1 MKHIA
6 ARTAAA
12 CGIAAAAV
20 LAAGRACADN
30 MPVPGSAG
38 TGEMGYATDA
48 FPGFDPDSW
57 KVEQKKPSWWFSVE
71 SSCKTPGEQWNFV
84 CGLKKKGKWKKVRK
98 ACEALV
104 REWPESAEAA
114 LAQETIA
121 NLYVTQFDDIYEAF
135 DEYDYLL
142 KFYPGLCRYGQIVEM
157 QFRLA
162 ECMYEEQ
169 KAKGWM
175 SFAWTGPDTIRKKYE
190 KTVRYAPGAAHVPD
204 AMMRIAALRSESG
217 DRARAVLAYEEV
229 RNRFAGTPQAAEA
242 LYLEAKELAAQVR
255 ENPHNRHRRRHAI
268 NYMKQALEKS
278 PDHPRAKEIKA
289 WMDALEAEAEE
300 EAWKEA
306 LFYDTRQ
313 RSRNAAVSAYEVFA
327 EQFPGSPR
335 AAQARERVKAIK
347 GGAEPLRK

>member
-84 CGLKKKGKWKKVRK
+84 CGLKKEGKWKKVRK

-242 LYLEAKELAAQVR
+242 ECLTVTLKLGSFYWWKVQSEMKDFHIIICHRQELYIQMKIRQIVSLNILIKKIFRIYVDLLGRRMLFSVR
-255 ENPHNRHRRRHAI
+255 LRI
-268 NYMKQALEKS
+268 KS
-278 PDHPRAKEIKA
+278 
-289 WMDALEAEAEE
+289 
-300 EAWKEA
+300 
-306 LFYDTRQ
+306 
-313 RSRNAAVSAYEVFA
+313 N
-327 EQFPGSPR
+327 
-335 AAQARERVKAIK
+335 
-347 GGAEPLRK
+347 